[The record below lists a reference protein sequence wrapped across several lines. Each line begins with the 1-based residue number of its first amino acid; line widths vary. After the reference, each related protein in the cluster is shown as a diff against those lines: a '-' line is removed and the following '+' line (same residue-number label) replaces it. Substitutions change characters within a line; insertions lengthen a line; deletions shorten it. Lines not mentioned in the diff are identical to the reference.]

1 MSLLKWLVVFFGF
14 SRKEAR
20 GMVVLI
26 GLIVIVAVVPR
37 LIVYWPINLYSDTA
51 ALEAEL
57 EYYFAVRDQYMQA
70 GPDME
75 AGTEGGVYANFDPNA
90 LDLEDWKRLG
100 LSERQA
106 QGILNYRAKGGRF
119 RRKEDLQKMYSIS
132 EADYVRLEPYIRIK
146 EPSPAASEG
155 VKGSPIQQRYAAQAR
170 QAMRIEINSADSID
184 LLDLPG
190 IGLVFASRIVRYR
203 ERLGGF
209 YDLHQLLDVYG
220 MDSVRFMR
228 IAPLLDLDSAL
239 VRKIPIN
246 QADYERLR
254 SHPLISNKQAALI
267 IRYRE
272 HHGAFTSLEDLGQIK
287 PFDEEILCNIAPY
300 LEFY

>member
-1 MSLLKWLVVFFGF
+1 MGLLKWLVVFFGF

-20 GMVVLI
+20 GMVVLF
-26 GLIVIVAVVPR
+26 GLIVLIAVLPR
-37 LIVYWPINLYSDTA
+37 VILLWPVNRSYGTA
-51 ALEAEL
+51 GMDAEL
-57 EYYFAVRDQYMQA
+57 AYYFSMRDQYIEA
-70 GPDME
+70 DPDRE
-75 AGTEGGVYANFDPNA
+75 VGAETIVYEDFDPNA
-90 LDLEDWKRLG
+90 LELEGWMRLG

-106 QGILNYRAKGGRF
+106 QGVLNYRAKGGQF
-119 RRKEDLQKMYSIS
+119 RKKEDLQKMYSIS
-132 EADYVRLEPYIRIK
+132 EADYARLEPYIQIEK
-146 EPSPAASEG
+146 PVSAD
-155 VKGSPIQQRYAAQAR
+155 VKGVPAQQRYTTRARAAVR
-170 QAMRIEINSADSID
+170 VEINSADSID

-220 MDSVRFMR
+220 MDSARFVRME
-228 IAPLLDLDSAL
+228 PLLDLDSSL

-246 QADYERLR
+246 QADYELLR
-254 SHPLISNKQAALI
+254 SHPMISNKQAALI

-272 HHGAFTSLEDLGQIK
+272 YHGSFRSLEDLKQIK
-287 PFDEEILCNIAPY
+287 PLDEQILRNIAPY